1 MKPRMPALFIGH
13 GSPLQAIEPNGHTA
27 IWQQLGRELPRP
39 RAILSISAHWYTRGI
54 GVTAMARPRTIH
66 DFQGFPQ
73 QLYECQYPA
82 RGDPQLALEI
92 QRLLQ
97 PRSVHADHEWGLDHG
112 SWAVLRYLYPE
123 ADLPVVQLSID
134 GELPSRA
141 HYEIGRQLAPLR
153 DDGVLL
159 LGSGDV
165 VHNLQRLERRAGAT
179 PPAWASEFNTL
190 VRGAIESG
198 DHEALIDYERHG
210 EAARLSVPTPEHYLP
225 LLYVLGAQQPGD
237 RVSIPVDGIELGT
250 VSMLAALLEPAYSTA
265 QKQ

>member
-13 GSPLQAIEPNGHTA
+13 GSPLQAIEPNRYTA
-27 IWQQLGRELPRP
+27 VWQQLGRELPRP
-39 RAILSISAHWYTRGI
+39 RAILAISAHWYTRGI
-54 GVTAMARPRTIH
+54 GVTAMVRPRTIH
-66 DFQGFPQ
+66 DFYGFPQ

-82 RGDPQLALEI
+82 PGDPQLAIEI

-97 PRSVHADHEWGLDHG
+97 PQRLRADLDWGLDHG

-123 ADLPVVQLSID
+123 ADVPVVQLSID
-134 GELPSRA
+134 GELPPRV

-165 VHNLQRLERRAGAT
+165 VHNLRRLERRAGAA

-190 VRGAIESG
+190 VRRAIEG
-198 DHEALIDYERHG
+198 DDHETLINYERHG

-225 LLYVLGAQQPGD
+225 LLYVLGARQPHD
-237 RVSIPVDGIELGT
+237 CVSIPVDGIEFGT
-250 VSMLAALLEPAYSTA
+250 VSMLSALLAPAYSTA